1 MVSVEDVLKKTVKEK
16 GIQLEDSVLIR
27 LEDLV
32 DAGVVEN
39 DLEFLTAAQGLSKR
53 LYVIGPEEGLVIVP
67 GKVTLPLSKDD
78 YSVCKAQLRHFS
90 KDKRYGSDIG
100 GMYA

>member
-32 DAGVVEN
+32 GAGVVEN
-39 DLEFLTAAQGLSKR
+39 DLEFLTAAQGLSKK
-53 LYVIGPEEGLVIVP
+53 LYVIGPKEGFVIIP
-67 GKVTLPLSKDD
+67 EKVTLPLSKDD
-78 YSVCKAQLRHFS
+78 YSVCEAQLSHFS
-90 KDKRYGSDIG
+90 KDKRYGRDISS
-100 GMYA
+100 MYA